1 MKKKR
6 DVEFYER
13 EVLLKHIREQT
24 RLLRSVIQTIVGE
37 LWQRGGR
44 NKNMREIG
52 FMLAVM
58 LDLFWKNTVAKF
70 D

>member
-1 MKKKR
+1 M
-6 DVEFYER
+6 EFYER